1 MRTVPLKLENLWSL
15 KRAPDI
21 EPQAKQILAISMAIS
36 STDLQDLNDA
46 LVHRRIGEGFSLANG
61 LLADIASL
69 SFSTRNAAS
78 CLLCIAQWVDVGY
91 RDLKFLDELLSHFSD
106 VPRAELCLSDYV
118 SIRMAEGYRAFASE
132 DASQAIRIFQFVL
145 QIEHGVVNPR
155 LRALAHYWK
164 ARAHRQLGDYELAL
178 QHITSAKKMT
188 LKLKL
193 PILVAEMKIHESWML
208 FQRGLRQDAFRLL
221 DEAESVLR
229 RTDHSLALG
238 NIESAR
244 GRFVRR
250 SGEYGKAL
258 AHFERAVRI
267 FTKDFPTHPSLAR
280 TLVNA
285 AYVQRLIALDLK
297 SKSNA
302 GRANAVHHARYL
314 DICAQALSLLER
326 AGAIYSHN
334 GHQAGT
340 GSVFV
345 NIGHLHLDSG
355 DIDRADD
362 EAEKAFLLGSS
373 RKDYI
378 LMARARTLRAAV
390 HNERAEEQVGELSD
404 VAVHANLARRYSE
417 QAIELAKL
425 TQNKRLLAG
434 AYIALSSVA
443 ANDFFEDWETAKEF
457 ASLAGDLLSK
467 DDRDHLSQELAHLKT
482 RILRSTGID
491 EVLRSWS
498 SGLVGNKTFQ
508 QLTEEFAELII
519 PKIWAQ
525 EDYKITRVAKHLS
538 MSPKKVRR
546 ILANTGHTAGMSRD
560 RG

>member
-1 MRTVPLKLENLWSL
+1 MIRQV
-15 KRAPDI
+15 
-21 EPQAKQILAISMAIS
+21 LALSMTTP
-36 STDLQDLNDA
+36 STSLQDLNDA
-46 LVHRRIGEGFSLANG
+46 LAHRRIGEGFSLANQ
-61 LLADIASL
+61 LLHNIAALNPSARD
-69 SFSTRNAAS
+69 TAS
-78 CLLCIAQWVDVGY
+78 YLLCIAQWVDVGY
-91 RDLKFLDELLSHFSD
+91 RDVRILDDLLSRFAD
-106 VPRAELCLSDYV
+106 VPRADLCFSGYV
-118 SIRMAEGYRAFASE
+118 NVRMAEGYRAFASE

-145 QIEHGVVNPR
+145 QIELGVVDSR
-155 LRALAHYWK
+155 LRTLAHYWK

-178 QHITSAKKMT
+178 QHITSAKKMA

-208 FQRGLRQDAFRLL
+208 FQRGQRQDAFRLL

-229 RTDHSLALG
+229 ATDHTLALG

-258 AHFERAVRI
+258 AHFERAIRI
-267 FTKDFPTHPSLAR
+267 FTADFPSHPSLAR
-280 TLVNA
+280 ALVNA
-285 AYVQRLIALDLK
+285 AYVKRLIALDLK

-302 GRANAVHHARYL
+302 GRANAAHHVRYL
-314 DICAQALSLLER
+314 DTCGQALSLLER

-334 GHQAGT
+334 GHQGGT

-362 EAEKAFLLGSS
+362 EAEKAFSLGSS

-378 LMARARTLRAAV
+378 LMARAKILRAAV
-390 HNERAEEQVGELSD
+390 HNERAEEQVGDLSD
-404 VAVHANLARRYSE
+404 VAMHANLAKRYSE

-434 AYIALSSVA
+434 AYIALSSAA
-443 ANDFFEDWETAKEF
+443 ANSFFEDWETAKEF

-482 RILRSTGID
+482 RILRATGID
-491 EVLRSWS
+491 DVLRSWS
-498 SGLVGNKTFQ
+498 SGLVGKKTFQ

-519 PKIWAQ
+519 PKIWAR
-525 EDYKITRVAKHLS
+525 ENYKISRVARHLS
-538 MSPKKVRR
+538 MSPKKIRR
-546 ILANTGHTAGMSRD
+546 ILTSTGHTVRMGRD
-560 RG
+560 RDD